1 MDGGRIQD
9 DDSRGEE
16 CVELNEN
23 KENPWGLEMSY
34 ILIRCRHM
42 QNSVRLYTEGQLS
55 RVRILWHALHL
66 NNTLK
71 FKVRLE
77 DDNNIKYK
85 C

>member
-42 QNSVRLYTEGQLS
+42 QNSVRLYTEG
-55 RVRILWHALHL
+55 
-66 NNTLK
+66 
-71 FKVRLE
+71 
-77 DDNNIKYK
+77 
-85 C
+85 